1 MDNEVYVIQVVD
13 KTGVSYIA
21 TVDDSLPLSKL
32 EGRQLKGLGKFD
44 VPHCDEYSPEDLI
57 EEIKKSRAAKESK
70 IGTLQND
77 ILQLQGLENT
87 VSKHVKPKLPP
98 APDDGKKG

>member
-1 MDNEVYVIQVVD
+1 MYCIVINYTAEELV
-13 KTGVSYIA
+13 
-21 TVDDSLPLSKL
+21 
-32 EGRQLKGLGKFD
+32 
-44 VPHCDEYSPEDLI
+44 
-57 EEIKKSRAAKESK
+57 EEIRKSRATKESQ

-98 APDDGKKG
+98 ASEPDKKGKTEILQPRC